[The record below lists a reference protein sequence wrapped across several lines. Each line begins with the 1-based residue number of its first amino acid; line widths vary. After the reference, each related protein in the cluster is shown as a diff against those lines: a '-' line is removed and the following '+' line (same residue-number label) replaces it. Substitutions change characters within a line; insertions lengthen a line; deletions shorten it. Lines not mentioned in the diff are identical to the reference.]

1 MPEANNSYFY
11 PSATASY
18 VLSED
23 LDIDAVSFAK
33 VRLGWAQ
40 VGNDTDPYRTSTTYA
55 VNTNFGNSGSAT
67 IPNSQNNPNLR
78 PEKTSSWEAGLELNL
93 FLDRVRFDFTYYNST
108 TEDLIFNVPVSAAS
122 GYSSAV
128 LNAGKTNNKGVEV
141 SLAATV
147 AQTDDFRWDI
157 GANFAKNVN
166 ELVELADGIE
176 NIRYTSLFGTW
187 RLVPASRWAPST
199 ATTTSMTTP
208 ATSWWTMPAYYL
220 RTDEVVPLGT
230 ILPNFTGGVYTT
242 LDYKNLS
249 FYAWLTSRTADPST
263 ATPTSGAS
271 TPVRSRARSSTKTET
286 TCALPITPVWSWK
299 V

>member
-1 MPEANNSYFY
+1 M
-11 PSATASY
+11 
-18 VLSED
+18 LSED
-23 LDIDAVSFAK
+23 LDIDGISFAK

-55 VNTNFGNSGSAT
+55 VNTNFGTAVPPRFRT
-67 IPNSQNNPNLR
+67 PEQPELR

-128 LNAGKTNNKGVEV
+128 LNAGKTNNKGVEL

-147 AQTDDFRWDI
+147 AQTDDLRWDI

-176 NIRYTSLFGTW
+176 NIRYTSLFGVSLEA
-187 RLVPASRWAPST
+187 RPGQ
-199 ATTTSMTTP
+199 
-208 ATSWWTMPAYYL
+208 
-220 RTDEVVPLGT
+220 PLGT
-230 ILPNFTGGVYTT
+230 FYGY
-242 LDYKNLS
+242 DYQYDDAGN
-249 FYAWLTSRTADPST
+249 
-263 ATPTSGAS
+263 
-271 TPVRSRARSSTKTET
+271 
-286 TCALPITPVWSWK
+286 
-299 V
+299 